1 MTEDSTESTDGPTRV
16 AVVRGQADKVET
28 IRRYLPGNYTADA
41 YRGDVW
47 IRGVDSMGWT
57 MHDYVI
63 PRLASGLY
71 RAEELTA

>member
-1 MTEDSTESTDGPTRV
+1 MSEDNDRPARV

-28 IRRYLPGNYTADA
+28 IRRYLPRFYSAEACGK
-41 YRGDVW
+41 DV
-47 IRGVDSMGWT
+47 IILGVDNAGWT
-57 MHDYVI
+57 MHEYVI